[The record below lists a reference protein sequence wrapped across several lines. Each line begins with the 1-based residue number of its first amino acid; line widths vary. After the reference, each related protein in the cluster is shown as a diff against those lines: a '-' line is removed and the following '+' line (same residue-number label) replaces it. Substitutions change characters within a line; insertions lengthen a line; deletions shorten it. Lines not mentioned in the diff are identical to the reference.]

1 LLMQLRLQQMK
12 QKWLLLNKHKDSM
25 KRPRVTAGPFSFSDY
40 SLNMRVI
47 GLTGGIGCGKSL
59 AAQYFAELGA
69 LVIDADQLARAAI
82 ERGSDGFDE
91 VVALF
96 GDSILKDGNIDR
108 RALGELIFKDPKAK
122 AQLENIIHPFVRREF
137 EGAVASLKGDE
148 VLVYEIPLLVET
160 KAHERFDV
168 VITVESEMENR
179 IARLRGRGMHISEIE
194 GRVAAQATREQ
205 RIEVADF
212 LIENDGTEDELLRQ
226 VENIWDS
233 LHDNK

>member
-1 LLMQLRLQQMK
+1 
-12 QKWLLLNKHKDSM
+12 M

-108 RALGELIFKDPKAK
+108 RALGELIFKDPIAK
-122 AQLENIIHPFVRREF
+122 TKLENIIHPFVRREF
-137 EGAVASLKGDE
+137 EGAVASLNGDQ

-160 KAHERFDV
+160 NAHEKFDL

-212 LIENDGTEDELLRQ
+212 LIENDGSEDELLRQ

>member
-1 LLMQLRLQQMK
+1 
-12 QKWLLLNKHKDSM
+12 
-25 KRPRVTAGPFSFSDY
+25 
-40 SLNMRVI
+40 MRVI

-91 VVALF
+91 VVAIF
-96 GDSILKDGNIDR
+96 GDGILKDGNIDR
-108 RALGELIFKDPKAK
+108 RALGELIFKDATAK
-122 AQLENIIHPFVRREF
+122 IQLENIIHPFVRREF
-137 EGAVASLKGDE
+137 EEAVASLKGDQL
-148 VLVYEIPLLVET
+148 LVYEIPLLVET

-194 GRVAAQATREQ
+194 GRIAAQATREQ

-233 LHDNK
+233 LHDN

>member
-1 LLMQLRLQQMK
+1 
-12 QKWLLLNKHKDSM
+12 M

-40 SLNMRVI
+40 SLSMRVI

-82 ERGSDGFDE
+82 ERGSEGFDE

-108 RALGELIFKDPKAK
+108 RALGDLIFKDPIAK
-122 AQLENIIHPFVRREF
+122 TKLENIIHPFVRREF
-137 EGAVASLKGDE
+137 EEAVASLKGDQ

-160 KAHERFDV
+160 NAHEKFDV
-168 VITVESEMENR
+168 VITVESQMENR

-212 LIENDGTEDELLRQ
+212 LIENDGSEDELLRQ

-233 LHDNK
+233 LHDN

>member
-1 LLMQLRLQQMK
+1 
-12 QKWLLLNKHKDSM
+12 M

-40 SLNMRVI
+40 SLSMRVI

-96 GDSILKDGNIDR
+96 SDSILKDGNIDR
-108 RALGELIFKDPKAK
+108 RALGELIFQDSIAK
-122 AQLENIIHPFVRREF
+122 KKLENIVHPFVRREF
-137 EGAVASLKGDE
+137 EGAVASLKGDQ

-160 KAHERFDV
+160 NSHERFDV

-194 GRVAAQATREQ
+194 GRIAAQATREQ

-212 LIENDGTEDELLRQ
+212 LIENDGSEDELLRQ

>member
-1 LLMQLRLQQMK
+1 
-12 QKWLLLNKHKDSM
+12 
-25 KRPRVTAGPFSFSDY
+25 
-40 SLNMRVI
+40 MRVI

-69 LVIDADQLARAAI
+69 LVVDADQLARAAI

-91 VVALF
+91 VVTMF
-96 GDSILKDGNIDR
+96 GDGILKDGNIDR
-108 RALGELIFKDPKAK
+108 RALGDLIFKDPTAK

-137 EGAVASLKGDE
+137 EEAVASLKGDQ

-160 KAHERFDV
+160 KAHEKFDV

-194 GRVAAQATREQ
+194 GRIAAQATREQ

-212 LIENDGTEDELLRQ
+212 LIENDGSEDELLRQ

>member
-1 LLMQLRLQQMK
+1 
-12 QKWLLLNKHKDSM
+12 
-25 KRPRVTAGPFSFSDY
+25 
-40 SLNMRVI
+40 MRVI

-91 VVALF
+91 VVTIF
-96 GDSILKDGNIDR
+96 GDGILKDGNIDR
-108 RALGELIFKDPKAK
+108 RALGDLIFKDPTAK

-137 EGAVASLKGDE
+137 EEAVASLKGGQ

-179 IARLRGRGMHISEIE
+179 VARLRARGMHISEIE
-194 GRVAAQATREQ
+194 GRIAAQATREQ

-233 LHDNK
+233 LHDN

>member
-1 LLMQLRLQQMK
+1 
-12 QKWLLLNKHKDSM
+12 M

-40 SLNMRVI
+40 SLSMRVI

-108 RALGELIFKDPKAK
+108 RALGELIFKDAKAK
-122 AQLENIIHPFVRREF
+122 TQLESIIHPFVRREF
-137 EGAVASLKGDE
+137 EGAVASLKGDQ

-179 IARLRGRGMHISEIE
+179 VARLRGRGMHISEIE
-194 GRVAAQATREQ
+194 GRIAAQATREQ

-212 LIENDGTEDELLRQ
+212 LIENDGSEDELLRQ

>member
-1 LLMQLRLQQMK
+1 
-12 QKWLLLNKHKDSM
+12 
-25 KRPRVTAGPFSFSDY
+25 
-40 SLNMRVI
+40 MRVI

-69 LVIDADQLARAAI
+69 LVVDADQLARAAI

-91 VVALF
+91 VVTMF
-96 GDSILKDGNIDR
+96 GDGILKDGNIDR
-108 RALGELIFKDPKAK
+108 RALGDLIFKDPAAK
-122 AQLENIIHPFVRREF
+122 KQLENIVHPFVRREF
-137 EGAVASLKGDE
+137 EEVVASLKGDQ

-160 KAHERFDV
+160 KAHEKFDV

-194 GRVAAQATREQ
+194 GRIAAQATREQ

-212 LIENDGTEDELLRQ
+212 LIENDGSEDELLRQ

-233 LHDNK
+233 LHDN

>member
-1 LLMQLRLQQMK
+1 MPQR
-12 QKWLLLNKHKDSM
+12 
-25 KRPRVTAGPFSFSDY
+25 Y
-40 SLNMRVI
+40 SWHMRVV

-82 ERGSDGFDE
+82 ERGTDGFDE
-91 VVALF
+91 VVAIF

-108 RALGELIFKDPKAK
+108 RALGDLIFKDATAK
-122 AQLENIIHPFVRREF
+122 TQLENIIHPFVRREF
-137 EGAVASLKGDE
+137 EEAMASLKGDQ

-160 KAHERFDV
+160 GAQERFDV

-179 IARLRGRGMHISEIE
+179 VARLRARGMHISEIE
-194 GRVAAQATREQ
+194 GRIAAQATREQ

-233 LHDNK
+233 LHDN

>member
-1 LLMQLRLQQMK
+1 
-12 QKWLLLNKHKDSM
+12 
-25 KRPRVTAGPFSFSDY
+25 
-40 SLNMRVI
+40 MRVI

-82 ERGSDGFDE
+82 ERGTDGFDE

-108 RALGELIFKDPKAK
+108 RALGELIFRDPAAK
-122 AQLENIIHPFVRREF
+122 KQLESIIHPFVRREF
-137 EGAVASLKGDE
+137 EEAVASLKGE
-148 VLVYEIPLLVET
+148 QVLVYEIPLLVET
-160 KAHERFDV
+160 GAHERFDV

-179 IARLRGRGMHISEIE
+179 VARLRGRGMHISEIE

-212 LIENDGTEDELLRQ
+212 LIEKDGSEDELLRQ

-233 LHDNK
+233 LHDN